1 MRRPRI
7 AHEHLQDALSTNFF
21 QSGLQGQI
29 GGIGGLSH
37 PRFRHFHTDLDPK
50 LTSPPQIV
58 QWVVG
63 SQVRRPRK
71 V

>member
-37 PRFRHFHTDLDPK
+37 PRFRHFHTDQDR
-50 LTSPPQIV
+50 S
-58 QWVVG
+58 
-63 SQVRRPRK
+63 
-71 V
+71 